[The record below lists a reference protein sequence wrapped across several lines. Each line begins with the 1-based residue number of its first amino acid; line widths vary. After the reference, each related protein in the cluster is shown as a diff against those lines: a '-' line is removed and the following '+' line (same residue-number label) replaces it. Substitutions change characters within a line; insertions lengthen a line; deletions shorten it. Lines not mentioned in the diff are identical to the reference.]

1 MFLYNNKLKNILT
14 KFQKKRYENYVKIN
28 EYYNSLSEEEL
39 KCEYI
44 NLKASYKFKKISFFL
59 TAPLFLFALYKI
71 IEIMFIYSHFFPKID
86 IIEITPDMIKLAIFS
101 SLCLIISSTL
111 VIFLI
116 IKVILNIFRC
126 YYQNILILENIIK
139 EKKAS

>member
-1 MFLYNNKLKNILT
+1 MFLYNNKFKNIVT

-28 EYYNSLSEEEL
+28 NYYNSLSKEEL

-59 TAPLFLFALYKI
+59 TTPLFLFALYKLI
-71 IEIMFIYSHFFPKID
+71 GIMFIYSHFFSKID
-86 IIEITPDMIKLAIFS
+86 ITEITPDIIKLAIFS
-101 SLCLIISSTL
+101 SICLIISSTL
-111 VIFLI
+111 VIYLI
-116 IKVILNIFRC
+116 IKVILNILRC

>member
-1 MFLYNNKLKNILT
+1 MFLYNNKFKNILT

-28 EYYNSLSEEEL
+28 NYYNSLSKEEL

-59 TAPLFLFALYKI
+59 TTPLFLFALYKLI
-71 IEIMFIYSHFFPKID
+71 GVMFIYSHFFSKID
-86 IIEITPDMIKLAIFS
+86 ITEITPDMIKLAIFS
-101 SLCLIISSTL
+101 SICLIISSTL

-116 IKVILNIFRC
+116 IKVILNILRC

>member
-1 MFLYNNKLKNILT
+1 MFLYNNKFKNILT
-14 KFQKKRYENYVKIN
+14 KFQKKRYENYIKIN
-28 EYYNSLSEEEL
+28 EYYNNLSKEEL

-44 NLKASYKFKKISFFL
+44 NLKASYKFKTISFFL
-59 TAPLFLFALYKI
+59 TTPLFLFALYKLI
-71 IEIMFIYSHFFPKID
+71 GVMFIYSQFFPKID
-86 IIEITPDMIKLAIFS
+86 IIEISPDMIKLAIFS
-101 SLCLIISSTL
+101 SICLIISSTL

-116 IKVILNIFRC
+116 IKVILNILRC

>member
-101 SLCLIISSTL
+101 SLYLIISSTL

>member
-116 IKVILNIFRC
+116 IKEFGFLHI
-126 YYQNILILENIIK
+126 
-139 EKKAS
+139 

>member
-1 MFLYNNKLKNILT
+1 MYLYNNKLINIFT
-14 KFQKKRYENYVKIN
+14 KFQKKRYENYIKIN

-71 IEIMFIYSHFFPKID
+71 IGIMFIYSHFFPKID